1 MRKHSVA
8 LIQHYYGKLPN
19 YFPLWL
25 KSAGCN
31 KNFDFMI
38 FTDIDFSVYK
48 VPDNVHVIHMT
59 FDEMRARIAEHLD
72 FEFECAT
79 PYKACDYI
87 LMYGLIFR
95 DYLEDYEFWG
105 HVDPDVIWGDMNR
118 FITPDILDRYD
129 RIYSHGHLQFFRN
142 TEKVRTFAL
151 HKLPGFEFSYR
162 DVFRTKQHIAFEE
175 IGISGRLFSKFGD
188 SGGGQYRSRDFADIS
203 PRFKQFSRGRE
214 GVIPAFR
221 WKEGRLLGISLNG
234 ELGND
239 KEYLYAHFQKRA
251 MNFIPGLEDENSFL
265 IVPNEFVKDHEL
277 TEEEIANF
285 IKPDAEYERRYLE
298 KYSRKY
304 RYGDGIIGSIRTF
317 LSMDRIEKKIWLY
330 RYLAHM
336 LGKEI

>member
-1 MRKHSVA
+1 MRKNSVA

-25 KSAGCN
+25 KSAGFN

-38 FTDIDFSVYK
+38 FTDIDFSGYK
-48 VPDNVHVIHMT
+48 VPENVHVIHMT

-72 FEFECAT
+72 FKFECDT

-105 HVDPDVIWGDMNR
+105 HVDPDIIWGDMSR
-118 FITPDILDRYD
+118 FITPDILDKYD
-129 RIYSHGHLQFFRN
+129 RIYRLGHLQFFRN
-142 TEKVRTFAL
+142 TEKIRTFAL

-175 IGISGRLFSKFGD
+175 TGISRRLFSKFGD
-188 SGGGQYRSRDFADIS
+188 GGGGQYNSLDFADIS
-203 PRFKQFSRGRE
+203 PRFKQFTSCGN
-214 GVIPAFR
+214 VIPAFR

-234 ELGND
+234 EAGND

-251 MNFIPGLEDENSFL
+251 MNFTPGLEDDDSFL
-265 IVPNEFVKDHEL
+265 IVPNEFVKDREP
-277 TEEEIANF
+277 TEEEIADF
-285 IKPDAEYERRYLE
+285 IKPDAEYERRYLD

-304 RYGDGIIGSIRTF
+304 RYGGIIGRIRIF
-317 LSMDRIEKKIWLY
+317 LSMDKFEKKIWLCK
-330 RYLAHM
+330 YLARM
-336 LGKEI
+336 QGKEM